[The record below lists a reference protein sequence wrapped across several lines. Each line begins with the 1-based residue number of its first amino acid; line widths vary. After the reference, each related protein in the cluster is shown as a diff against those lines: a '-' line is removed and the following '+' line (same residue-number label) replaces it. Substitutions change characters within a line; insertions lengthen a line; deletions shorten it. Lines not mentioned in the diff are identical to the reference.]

1 MKRSFLT
8 VAAAVTA
15 LAVGACGPAETD
27 RDIEPVEEVQPAP
40 APAPAPMMPADT
52 LMMGDTLM
60 HDTMPGM

>member
-8 VAAAVTA
+8 VAAAMTA
-15 LAVGACGPAETD
+15 MAVAACGPSETD

-40 APAPAPMMPADT
+40 APMPMPMPADT
-52 LMMGDTLM
+52 MMHDTLMM